1 MKEQLEAEIFANPEA
16 QDAYLAYADFL
27 AAEGDPR
34 GEMIGIGRELA
45 KNPGHK
51 AMLKR
56 HAELEPQI
64 LGPLAEA
71 MDLVTNVAW
80 FMGFIKTARVAYTH
94 ERFNGPKPRQAN
106 VADVLALLLAGP
118 GRFLQDLTI
127 GIVKHDAPSYGE
139 VAAVI
144 GRAPRVLRRL
154 FIGDFEME
162 ASELNWRT
170 WRARATDDLSPI
182 WPMCQAL
189 REVTLRA
196 GTIDCGPISLPKC
209 VSFSTITGGLDA
221 VSLGHIVRADWPE
234 LVELSLQIGIAG
246 DADLNNRAILA
257 PLFDAAHVPKLKK
270 LALKNTRQ
278 GDAVLAALAESKL
291 LAQLEE
297 LDVSMS
303 TVEDEGFEI
312 LEEHRDRFKHLK
324 ITLGGEETEP
334 REIPDLT
341 ITWEERYGPVYE

>member
-1 MKEQLEAEIFANPEA
+1 MKEQLEAEIFANPDA
-16 QDAYLAYADFL
+16 QDAYLAYGDFL

-34 GEMIGIGRELA
+34 GEMIGVGRELA

-64 LGPLAEA
+64 LGPLAPV
-71 MDLVTNVAW
+71 MDLVTNVTW
-80 FMGFIKTARVAYTH
+80 FMGFIKSARVAYTH
-94 ERFNGPKPRQAN
+94 ERFNGSKQQQAN
-106 VADVLALLLAGP
+106 VADVLALLLEGP
-118 GRFLQDLTI
+118 GRFLQDLTV
-127 GIVKHDAPSYGE
+127 GIVKHDAPGYGE

-162 ASELNWRT
+162 ESELNWV
-170 WRARATDDLSPI
+170 ATDDLSPI

-196 GTIDCGPISLPKC
+196 GTIDCGPISLPSC

-221 VSLGHIVRADWPE
+221 TSLGHIVRADWPE
-234 LVELSLQIGIAG
+234 LVELSLQIGTEG
-246 DADLNNRAILA
+246 DADLNNRAMLA
-257 PLFDAAHVPKLKK
+257 PLLGAVRVPKLKK

-278 GDAVLAALAESKL
+278 GEAVLAVLAESKL

-324 ITLGGEETEP
+324 ITLGGEDTDP
-334 REIPDLT
+334 REIPDLN

>member
-1 MKEQLEAEIFANPEA
+1 MKEQLEAEIFANPES
-16 QDAYLAYADFL
+16 QDAYLAYGDFL
-27 AAEGDPR
+27 AAQGDPR

-64 LGPLAEA
+64 LGPLADY
-71 MDLVTNVAW
+71 MDIVTNVEW
-80 FMGFIKTARVAYTH
+80 FMGFIKSARVAYTID
-94 ERFNGPKPRQAN
+94 RFNGAKEQQVN
-106 VADVLALLLAGP
+106 VADVLAWFLDGP
-118 GRFLQDLTI
+118 GRFVQDLTV
-127 GIVKHDAPSYGE
+127 GIVKHDDPSYRE

-154 FIGDFEME
+154 FIGDFETE
-162 ASELNWRT
+162 ESELNWV
-170 WRARATDDLSPI
+170 AAPGLSPI

-196 GTIDCGPISLPKC
+196 GTIDCGPISLPSC

-221 VSLGHIVRADWPE
+221 TSLGHIARAEWPA
-234 LVELSLQIGIAG
+234 LVELSLQIGTEG
-246 DADLNNRAILA
+246 DADLSDRAMLA
-257 PLFDAAHVPKLKK
+257 PLLDAAHVPKLKK
-270 LALKNTRQ
+270 LGLKNTSQ
-278 GDAVLAALAESKL
+278 GGAVLAALAESKL

-312 LEEHRDRFKHLK
+312 LEEHRARFKHVK
-324 ITLGGEETEP
+324 ISLGGEETEP
-334 REIPDLT
+334 REIPELT
-341 ITWEERYGPVYE
+341 ITWEDRYGPVYE